1 MFMIFLSANGLQEL
15 NVPDDVLV
23 TAQKNLFALK
33 ELLDT
38 NPYLFH
44 SAPGD
49 HTGARSAVASEQ
61 EAWKV
66 SCHASYAVMMS
77 PTHTVTILGR
87 AKLRISAAQSSRA
100 SYRSDLFHSAP
111 QRPQAGRIDC
121 TVSSRLRLVGQY

>member
-1 MFMIFLSANGLQEL
+1 MQDL

-49 HTGARSAVASEQ
+49 HTGARSASVNEQ

-66 SCHASYAVMMS
+66 RM
-77 PTHTVTILGR
+77 R
-87 AKLRISAAQSSRA
+87 
-100 SYRSDLFHSAP
+100 
-111 QRPQAGRIDC
+111 
-121 TVSSRLRLVGQY
+121 

>member
-1 MFMIFLSANGLQEL
+1 MQDL

-49 HTGARSAVASEQ
+49 HTGARSASVNEQ

-66 SCHASYAVMMS
+66 CSNLHLSGTPSAHDGFIGGANFC
-77 PTHTVTILGR
+77 VTTT
-87 AKLRISAAQSSRA
+87 QSSR
-100 SYRSDLFHSAP
+100 SD
-111 QRPQAGRIDC
+111 D
-121 TVSSRLRLVGQY
+121 

>member
-1 MFMIFLSANGLQEL
+1 MPRLKAAIILIKDYSSNNLQDL

-23 TAQKNLFALK
+23 VAQKNLFALK

-49 HTGARSAVASEQ
+49 HTGARSASVNEQ

-66 SCHASYAVMMS
+66 CLY
-77 PTHTVTILGR
+77 PLER
-87 AKLRISAAQSSRA
+87 SS
-100 SYRSDLFHSAP
+100 S
-111 QRPQAGRIDC
+111 
-121 TVSSRLRLVGQY
+121 V

>member
-1 MFMIFLSANGLQEL
+1 M
-15 NVPDDVLV
+15 PDDVLV

-49 HTGARSAVASEQ
+49 HTGARSASVSEQ

-66 SCHASYAVMMS
+66 CF
-77 PTHTVTILGR
+77 
-87 AKLRISAAQSSRA
+87 K
-100 SYRSDLFHSAP
+100 FE
-111 QRPQAGRIDC
+111 
-121 TVSSRLRLVGQY
+121 

>member
-1 MFMIFLSANGLQEL
+1 MQDL

-49 HTGARSAVASEQ
+49 HTGARSASVNEQ

-66 SCHASYAVMMS
+66 GVC
-77 PTHTVTILGR
+77 
-87 AKLRISAAQSSRA
+87 RIA
-100 SYRSDLFHSAP
+100 
-111 QRPQAGRIDC
+111 I
-121 TVSSRLRLVGQY
+121 T

>member
-1 MFMIFLSANGLQEL
+1 MQDL

-23 TAQKNLFALK
+23 AAQKNLFAVK

-49 HTGARSAVASEQ
+49 HTGARSAVANEQ

-66 SCHASYAVMMS
+66 RFHG
-77 PTHTVTILGR
+77 VTIL
-87 AKLRISAAQSSRA
+87 LSC
-100 SYRSDLFHSAP
+100 L
-111 QRPQAGRIDC
+111 
-121 TVSSRLRLVGQY
+121 